1 MSTAIDQ
8 ALPLEVRRKSLTE
21 RLAWLTGRGAIHVV
35 LILVTILWLLPTLG
49 LAITSIRPRDD
60 VLSTGW
66 WTWFGNPRIT
76 FDNYRAVLEGA
87 GIGQSLLNSLY
98 ITIPATIL
106 PVTLASLAAY
116 GFAWL
121 KFPYRDALFLIIVG
135 MMVVPI
141 QIALV
146 PTLQL
151 FSSLGL
157 TGSYLGIWLAH
168 TAFGLPFAIF
178 LLRNFFVQLPPDL
191 IEAAQMDGA
200 SRLGIFRR
208 IIVPLSVPAIAS
220 LVVFQF
226 LGVWN
231 DLLMALIFV
240 QDPSQRPLTVQ
251 ITSLLGTYASEFSLL
266 SAASFILML
275 VPLIV
280 FLALQRYFV
289 RGITAGAVK

>member
-1 MSTAIDQ
+1 MTSAVDE
-8 ALPLEVRRKSLTE
+8 ALPLEVRSKGVSA
-21 RLAWLTGRGAIHVV
+21 RLAWFTGRGLLHFT
-35 LILVTILWLLPTLG
+35 LILITIIWLLPTLG
-49 LAITSIRPRDD
+49 LFITSIRPRGD

-66 WTWFGNPRIT
+66 WTWFTNPRIT
-76 FDNYRAVLEGA
+76 FDNYASVLEGA
-87 GIGQSLLNSLY
+87 GVAQSILNSLY
-98 ITIPATIL
+98 ITVPATIL
-106 PVTLASLAAY
+106 PVFLASLAAY

-121 KFPYRDALFLIIVG
+121 KFPFRDTIFLFIVG
-135 MMVVPI
+135 LMVVPI

-151 FSSLGL
+151 FSATGL
-157 TGSYLGIWLAH
+157 TGSYVGIWLAH

-200 SRLGIFRR
+200 SRFGIFRR
-208 IIVPLSVPAIAS
+208 IVVPLSVPAIAS

-240 QDPSQRPLTVQ
+240 QNPAQRPLTVQ

-275 VPLIV
+275 VPLVV